1 MCGYQ
6 KGNTHVSCVTMAVG
20 HIVRKGMR
28 VYKSRARP
36 KVSHQVA
43 DVEANRISRRGYPV
57 KIDKP
62 TKPLPVAPAAKP
74 AGGAQPSA
82 ASGTSVHLGS
92 TSAQLLSMEASMANT
107 PLMDA
112 AKVAEIKQAISEG
125 RFQVNSGVVA
135 DRLIETVKDLIVAHK
150 A

>member
-1 MCGYQ
+1 
-6 KGNTHVSCVTMAVG
+6 MAVG

-62 TKPLPVAPAAKP
+62 TKPLPVAPAGEGHGRAPAAKP